1 MELGSRFPAAAPT
14 PQESNMSHAMP
25 PGPGHQRD
33 AGLDLAGAHPLGTGL
48 GALGGGIAGATTGA
62 IFGPIGM
69 LVGVALG
76 TIAGGVGGH
85 RAAEHIDPTGES
97 EYWREA
103 HRDRPYVE
111 SRYHYETDYQ
121 PAYRFGVER
130 RNETPQ
136 PQWDDSLEPVLHE
149 EWLHRRANSALTWQ
163 QARPAVRDAWER
175 VDRSYRVYEASDRY
189 HAQRFEE
196 AGGGM
201 PNTHFGDYRPAYRYG
216 TWARSHWPQR
226 DWDEALEQE
235 LERGWVRVK
244 GTSRLSWEK
253 ARAAVRE
260 AWHAAADV
268 LRELGDGH

>member
-1 MELGSRFPAAAPT
+1 MT
-14 PQESNMSHAMP
+14 HAMQ
-25 PGPGHQRD
+25 PGPSHQRD
-33 AGLDLAGAHPLGTGL
+33 AVDHLSAAHPLGTGL
-48 GALGGGIAGATTGA
+48 GALGGGIAGAATGA
-62 IFGPIGM
+62 LFGPIGM

-85 RAAEHIDPTGES
+85 RAAEHVDPTGES

-103 HRDRPYVE
+103 HHERPYVE
-111 SRYHYETDYQ
+111 SRYTYDTDYL

-136 PQWDDSLEPVLHE
+136 PLWDDSLESVLHE

-163 QARPAVRDAWER
+163 QARPAVRDAWDR

-189 HAQRFEE
+189 HEQRHD
-196 AGGGM
+196 ALRDRA

-226 DWDEALEQE
+226 DWDESLEQE
-235 LERGWVRVK
+235 LERGWLRVK

-260 AWHAAADV
+260 AWHAAEHV
-268 LRELGDGH
+268 LGGNTDGQ